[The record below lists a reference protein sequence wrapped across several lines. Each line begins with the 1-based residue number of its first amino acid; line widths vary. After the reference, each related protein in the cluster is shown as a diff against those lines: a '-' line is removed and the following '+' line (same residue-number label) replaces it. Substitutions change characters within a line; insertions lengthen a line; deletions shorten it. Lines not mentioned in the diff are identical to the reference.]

1 MSRKPKRE
9 AEVTRTT
16 DQPVAWF
23 PRPDDSVTLPLPG
36 GQSIEIRPELDTA
49 TQAGLLEGLTDGLNV
64 AAALDTYR
72 LRSVFAYLLSW
83 SLPLPLP
90 QSEEGWQQL
99 TEPTKEP
106 GKKYLPA
113 NKFALIH
120 RAIEAYEKTRG
131 PEVPIVPVVLSETDD
146 GWFLTPD
153 DHVTLALPFGETLL
167 IRTDLPAGTH
177 AKILAALDV
186 NAHGRTSTLEL
197 ALRTADAYIV
207 GWSLRYPDG
216 RAVPVGLDSCRAM
229 LVSKFSIISRTI
241 QAYEKALEARVA
253 NPTGSGGLETASAS
267 VN

>member
-1 MSRKPKRE
+1 MSRKPKRD
-9 AEVTRTT
+9 AEVTGAN
-16 DQPVAWF
+16 DQPVQWF
-23 PRPDDSVTLPLPG
+23 PGPDDSVTLPLPG
-36 GQSIEIRPELDTA
+36 GQSIEIRTELDTA
-49 TQAGLLEGLTDGLNV
+49 TQAGLLEGLTDGANV

-83 SLPLPLP
+83 SLPMELPK
-90 QSEEGWQQL
+90 SEEGWQRL
-99 TEPTKEP
+99 TDPTKEP

-131 PEVPIVPVVLSETDD
+131 PEAPIVPVVLSEEEE

-167 IRTDLPAGTH
+167 IRTDLAAGTH
-177 AKILAALDV
+177 AKILASLQV
-186 NAHGRTSTLEL
+186 NAQGRTSTLEL
-197 ALRTADAYIV
+197 ALRTAEAYIV

-216 RAVPVGLDSCRAM
+216 RAVPIGIDSCRAM
-229 LVSKFSIISRTI
+229 LVSKFSIINRTI
-241 QAYEKALEARVA
+241 QAYERALEARVT
-253 NPTGSGGLETASAS
+253 NPTGSGGLATASAS